1 MCHSLLPAGSKCRTT
16 TECKQRQLGGPIVF
30 SCGYTMMDF
39 PYFAPR
45 FSSVCCEMDP
55 PPCYPSQEEG
65 EMATVCGPV
74 VATPARLPGGLWTCV
89 RERGS
94 KNKVPQHTLSLP
106 PPTAFFIHAFWP
118 SSSLWFLLQVLPHA
132 IIILFKKNSFFLFC
146 FHHRCLQIFQFRE
159 LPRLFVKLFQVPWL
173 SQGACLFLSPAGLNR
188 ARVFPFCWRG
198 EWVHAPCTSVVQ
210 GLSKFSRFRK
220 PSCTVI
226 ACTSKIF
233 FPLPIWDARFENF
246 TSALC
251 FDDWCFFNCM
261 SSAQCGIRIG
271 S

>member
-1 MCHSLLPAGSKCRTT
+1 M
-16 TECKQRQLGGPIVF
+16 
-30 SCGYTMMDF
+30 
-39 PYFAPR
+39 
-45 FSSVCCEMDP
+45 
-55 PPCYPSQEEG
+55 
-65 EMATVCGPV
+65 
-74 VATPARLPGGLWTCV
+74 

-132 IIILFKKNSFFLFC
+132 IIILFKKKFIFLFC
-146 FHHRCLQIFQFRE
+146 FHHRCLQIFQFRIRE
-159 LPRLFVKLFQVPWL
+159 LARLFVKLFLCGTVGQVPWL

-210 GLSKFSRFRK
+210 GLSKFSCFQK

-226 ACTSKIF
+226 VCTSKVF
-233 FPLPIWDARFENF
+233 FLFQF
-246 TSALC
+246 
-251 FDDWCFFNCM
+251 
-261 SSAQCGIRIG
+261 GILDMKI
-271 S
+271 SPVWN

>member
-1 MCHSLLPAGSKCRTT
+1 M
-16 TECKQRQLGGPIVF
+16 
-30 SCGYTMMDF
+30 
-39 PYFAPR
+39 
-45 FSSVCCEMDP
+45 
-55 PPCYPSQEEG
+55 
-65 EMATVCGPV
+65 
-74 VATPARLPGGLWTCV
+74 

-132 IIILFKKNSFFLFC
+132 IIILFKKNSFFYFVFITDVYKFFSFVFVNLLFLC
-146 FHHRCLQIFQFRE
+146 GT
-159 LPRLFVKLFQVPWL
+159 VGQVPWL

-210 GLSKFSRFRK
+210 GLSKFSCFQK

-226 ACTSKIF
+226 VCTSKVF
-233 FPLPIWDARFENF
+233 FLFQF
-246 TSALC
+246 
-251 FDDWCFFNCM
+251 
-261 SSAQCGIRIG
+261 GILDMKI
-271 S
+271 SPVWN